1 MREERR
7 HEVVALGFELQD
19 TCVGHIIGGLWNS
32 TACVLHP
39 LRVIC
44 MGDHKDLALKP
55 REIGHKNGTKL
66 LRLPAMTGQ
75 LKELAFMNA
84 FRTLRHSEVR

>member
-1 MREERR
+1 
-7 HEVVALGFELQD
+7 
-19 TCVGHIIGGLWNS
+19 
-32 TACVLHP
+32 
-39 LRVIC
+39 
-44 MGDHKDLALKP
+44 MGDRKDLALKP
-55 REIGHKNGTKL
+55 REIGHNNGTKL